1 MFISYAGPEERMAN
15 PGSEP
20 MAKRSIRRS
29 LMLFIN
35 YRRDDTGGDAGR
47 LNDTL
52 NQLLGPDRTF
62 FDFDQI
68 APGMDFEIE
77 LKRAL
82 GASEVLLA
90 LIGPK
95 WETISDSSGKPR
107 LSDKKDLVRIEL
119 LEALRSNVRVVPV
132 LLNRDTV
139 PEKTDV
145 PYVLRPITRLN
156 AFVIRRERW
165 REDVTVL
172 LKGLGISHRQLSQAI
187 TDGNTSRQAR
197 LVSAS
202 VEWKRK
208 DVPDSTP
215 RRWVVYVDNASDA
228 PITVEQVEVSSPSLE
243 LSIEDWGPVRPKVSS
258 DYELEESDFDPSG
271 DRPEVYLRFLDSYG
285 QRWSLR
291 RGMLKRI
298 GETR

>member
-1 MFISYAGPEERMAN
+1 
-15 PGSEP
+15 
-20 MAKRSIRRS
+20 MAKRSMTRS
-29 LMLFIN
+29 PRLFIS
-35 YRRDDTGGDAGR
+35 YRRDDTGADAGR

-52 NQLLGPDRTF
+52 NQFLGPDRTF

-68 APGMDFEIE
+68 APGMDFEVE

-82 GASEVLLA
+82 SASEVLLA

-95 WETISDSSGKPR
+95 WETISDSSGKTR
-107 LSDKKDLVRIEL
+107 LSDKDDLVRIEL
-119 LEALRSNVRVVPV
+119 LEALKNKNVRVVPI

-139 PEKTDV
+139 PNKADL
-145 PYVLRPITRLN
+145 PHGLRPITRLN
-156 AFVIRRERW
+156 AFAIRRDRW
-165 REDVTVL
+165 REDVVAL
-172 LKGLGISHRQLSQAI
+172 LKGLGISQRQTGQAA
-187 TDGNTSRQAR
+187 TDNNTSRQAR

-215 RRWVVYVDNASDA
+215 RRWVVYVDNDSDA
-228 PITVEQVEVSSPSLE
+228 PITVEQVKVSSPSME
-243 LSIEDWGPVRPKVSS
+243 LPIEDWGTVRPKVRS

-271 DRPEVYLRFLDSYG
+271 DRPEVYVRFLDSYG

-291 RGMLKRI
+291 RGVLKRI
-298 GETR
+298 GGTC